1 MNIVDSIEYLY
12 CVPNR
17 DHIMCTQSGI
27 QIVYPIKYIY
37 CVPNWGYIKCVPD
50 QVYKLCTQL
59 GTISTKCRTNA
70 IQGPIGGKI
79 CVPDRVLYVC
89 TRSGTDLSIP
99 AIFWRLIRILHP
111 GLDVQ
116 VSILFPWVP
125 QLIEM
130 IYKSSVAPHCLVLL
144 HLSSSLHLDNQQD
157 FICLLMENICNN
169 SHLMSTSSPSY
180 PGHVSFK
187 EMFILFLFF
196 LLLMYSVLSFLHNW
210 NKNYRSINHLPYY
223 STFINASEI
232 GINFSSKW

>member
-1 MNIVDSIEYLY
+1 
-12 CVPNR
+12 
-17 DHIMCTQSGI
+17 
-27 QIVYPIKYIY
+27 
-37 CVPNWGYIKCVPD
+37 
-50 QVYKLCTQL
+50 
-59 GTISTKCRTNA
+59 
-70 IQGPIGGKI
+70 
-79 CVPDRVLYVC
+79 
-89 TRSGTDLSIP
+89 
-99 AIFWRLIRILHP
+99 
-111 GLDVQ
+111 
-116 VSILFPWVP
+116 
-125 QLIEM
+125 M

-144 HLSSSLHLDNQQD
+144 HLSCSLHLDNQD

-232 GINFSSKW
+232 GINKMELLQSQAPVDWELSGSSASARHGTFDIKH